1 VPSRPEASHGV
12 TRRAPDV
19 LSPSVQ
25 GHLILFAVVVIIVPL
40 PAAASTE
47 SRYLVIEGIDALT
60 KREYHAALD
69 KFDKAAQTDPND
81 AEAVFFQ
88 GVALNRLGR
97 AGQALERLRKA
108 RDLGS
113 THAEL
118 PFELGWS
125 LLNARRFKDAIEEL
139 ERYEQASP
147 GRGQTSEFLGRAYYA
162 LAQYDKAE
170 ALLQDALRR
179 DPDLAPTVRVF
190 LALVAKERGDQGAIR
205 RQLRSLLEDSP
216 DSPLARRL
224 QERVEEADRAAA
236 LAERPFLLSLFA
248 GGGYND
254 NVIALGKG
262 INLPSDISRQGAGF
276 FQSSLDGSYAKRV
289 GQSDIVVVGYRF
301 LSTVYEGLSQ
311 FDLIDHYVYADY
323 RHGFH
328 PDLTGTL
335 RVSDEFTQVGGINFR
350 NQVAVQPSLAWRST
364 QSNIVELSYSFFV
377 AEYFFPTPAVFDR
390 NGTTHSVAVTDFF
403 QIPRMG
409 LQLRAGY
416 FHLWNNANGSDFDF
430 QSDGLVAGVSAA
442 LLPRLT
448 ADAFYNRTWDR
459 YANLN
464 SLSGTTGFEFARRD
478 DVDRV
483 TVQLTWSVFDWMRAY
498 VRYDYL
504 NYDSNIRFFNFVQ
517 NSYSAGLAVF
527 FQ

>member
-1 VPSRPEASHGV
+1 MRVARRRPQFLSLPIPG
-12 TRRAPDV
+12 PWV
-19 LSPSVQ
+19 LC
-25 GHLILFAVVVIIVPL
+25 LVVIILPL
-40 PAAASTE
+40 PAAASPE
-47 SRYLVIEGIDALT
+47 SRSLVIEGIDTLA
-60 KREYHAALD
+60 KREYEAALK
-69 KFDKAAQTDPND
+69 KFDKAERADPTD

-97 AGQALERLRKA
+97 AGQALDRLNKA
-108 RDLGS
+108 RELGT

-125 LLNARRFKDAIEEL
+125 LLNMRRFKDAIEEL

-162 LAQYDKAE
+162 FEQYDKAE

-190 LALVAKERGDQGAIR
+190 LALVAKARGDQGAIR

-216 DSPLARRL
+216 DSPLARHL
-224 QERVEEADRAAA
+224 QERVELAARAAA
-236 LAERPFLLSLFA
+236 VAERPFLLTLFA
-248 GGGYND
+248 AGGYND

-262 INLPSDISRQGAGF
+262 INLPSDISRQGAAF

-289 GQSDIVVVGYRF
+289 GQSDILVVGYRF

-311 FDLIDHYVYADY
+311 FNLIDHYAYADY

-335 RVSDEFTQVGGINFR
+335 RVSNEFTQVGGSNFR
-350 NQVAVQPSLAWRST
+350 NQVAVQPSLAWRPV
-364 QSNIVELSYSFFV
+364 QGHIVELAYSFF
-377 AEYFFPTPAVFDR
+377 AADYFFPTPAVLDR
-390 NGTTHSVAVTDFF
+390 DGTAHSVAVTDFF
-403 QIPRMG
+403 QIPKIG
-409 LQLRAGY
+409 LQVRAGY

-430 QSDGLVAGVSAA
+430 QSDGLLAGLTAA

-448 ADAFYNRTWDR
+448 ADVFYNRTWDR

-464 SLSGTTGFEFARRD
+464 SLSGTTGFEYARRD
-478 DVDRV
+478 NVDRV
-483 TVQLTWSVFDWMRAY
+483 TAQLTWSVTDWMRAY

-504 NYDSNIRFFNFVQ
+504 NDDSNIRFFNFVQ

-527 FQ
+527 VP